1 MTDSPSYE
9 NKINKTI
16 DINAAVSKVWDALT
30 NPELIKLWMSDS
42 EISAI
47 SDWQVGAPIIFKGN
61 LHWTNFENRGIIQQ
75 FEPEKVFHYNYLSS
89 LSELPDI
96 PENYTSVCFVLTPM
110 ENKTTILLTLSNFPN
125 EIIYKHVNFYWNVT
139 LNILKKLCEEQS

>member
-47 SDWQVGAPIIFKGN
+47 SDWQVMRA
-61 LHWTNFENRGIIQQ
+61 R
-75 FEPEKVFHYNYLSS
+75 S
-89 LSELPDI
+89 
-96 PENYTSVCFVLTPM
+96 
-110 ENKTTILLTLSNFPN
+110 
-125 EIIYKHVNFYWNVT
+125 
-139 LNILKKLCEEQS
+139 